1 MGGDRSAPT
10 VLLSWAPVLRSYR
23 TLDSPLLVGLLHSP
37 SHFQGGHL
45 PFGGGQGQRE
55 VRVLRVAYVLSYL
68 GSGGAWQLLPRLLSL
83 WKGRKPQVPSGL
95 EANHR

>member
-1 MGGDRSAPT
+1 M
-10 VLLSWAPVLRSYR
+10 LRSYR
-23 TLDSPLLVGLLHSP
+23 SLDSPLPGGLLHSP

-55 VRVLRVAYVLSYL
+55 VWVLRVTHVLSDL

-83 WKGRKPQVPSGL
+83 WKGRKPRVPRGL
-95 EANHR
+95 EANHREEHFED